1 MSLPIEQI
9 IPKELS
15 SKDSILK
22 DSTPKHTK
30 ITLALVGAPNCGK
43 TATFNVLTGS
53 KAKVAN
59 YSGVTVDKRS
69 AAMIG
74 HSDVH
79 IIDLP
84 GTYSLKT
91 ASLDEEVTRQFLF
104 GQIAGESAPD
114 GIIFVA
120 DATNLRM
127 SLRMLLELKSL
138 GLPLIVALNLSD
150 VAQSRGL
157 IVDESILSEALGVPF
172 VKTIAIKRK
181 GCEQLL
187 TLAEELI
194 DYIAKH
200 DRPVRFL
207 NASTEFS
214 TESSTNINNDTA
226 AMYQQA
232 DDILSRA
239 VLRSQRLP
247 KWHER
252 IDYLTLHP
260 IIGVMILLLI
270 LFVIFQAVYA
280 WATPLMDAIEWLVAG
295 IGAQLTHWLP
305 EGILQSLIVDGI
317 VAGVGSV
324 VIFVPQIALLFL
336 FLLLL
341 EDSGYLPRAAFLLD
355 NLLSKVGLSG
365 RSFIPLL
372 SGFACAVPAVMATR
386 TIPNHRERLVAIAVL
401 PMLTC
406 SARLP
411 IYALI
416 IAAVIPNRSVLGV
429 FNLQGM
435 TLFVLYIAGVV
446 SAALVSWLFKRFG
459 SGASA
464 STAFPLLME
473 LPTYR
478 MPNIRHI
485 ASGLWDKVSTFLRR
499 AGTVIFAL
507 SVVLWVLVTFPAAPI
522 DATNPAIDYSFAGM
536 LGHLIEPIFAPIG
549 FTWQMC
555 IALIPGLAAREVVV
569 AALGTV
575 YAVGNASEE
584 AVNQTLIPIIH
595 NEWGLATAFSFLAF
609 YVYAPMC
616 LATLAVIRRETKSLK
631 QTAAI
636 TGYLFILAYTIAWI
650 VYRITGQI
658 FGL

>member
-1 MSLPIEQI
+1 MPSMQIQAVTSPIN
-9 IPKELS
+9 
-15 SKDSILK
+15 
-22 DSTPKHTK
+22 
-30 ITLALVGAPNCGK
+30 LALVGAPNCGK

-59 YSGVTVDKRS
+59 YSGVTVDKRT
-69 AAMIG
+69 ATMLG
-74 HSDVH
+74 HSTVN
-79 IIDLP
+79 IVDLP
-84 GTYSLKT
+84 GTYSLRT
-91 ASLDEEVTRQFLF
+91 TSLDEEVTRKVIF
-104 GQIAGESAPD
+104 GQMPGEPIPD

-138 GLPLIVALNLSD
+138 GLPIIVALNLSD
-150 VAQSRGL
+150 VAESRGL
-157 IVDESILSEALGVPF
+157 VVDETVLSEELGVPV
-172 VKTIAIKRK
+172 VKTVAIKRQ

-187 TLAEELI
+187 MLADEFI
-194 DYIAKH
+194 DYLNNKAQ
-200 DRPVRFL
+200 PVRFF
-207 NASTEFS
+207 NADTNGNSINIGINRINSLST
-214 TESSTNINNDTA
+214 DTQ
-226 AMYQQA
+226 AMYKSA

-239 VLRSQRLP
+239 VISSQRLP

-252 IDYLTLHP
+252 IDYLALHP
-260 IIGVMILLLI
+260 VIGVIILLAI
-270 LFVIFQAVYA
+270 LFIIFQAVYA
-280 WATPLMDAIEWLVAG
+280 WAEPLMQGIEWLVASL
-295 IGAQLTHWLP
+295 GALLVEWLP
-305 EGILQSLIVDGI
+305 DGILQSLLVNGV

-324 VIFVPQIALLFL
+324 VVFVPQITLLFL
-336 FLLLL
+336 FLLIL

-372 SGFACAVPAVMATR
+372 SGFACTVPAVMSTR
-386 TIPNHRERLVAIAVL
+386 TIPNHKERFVAIAVL

-416 IAAVIPNRSVLGV
+416 IAAVIPNQTVLGI
-429 FNLQGM
+429 FNLQGV
-435 TLFVLYIAGVV
+435 TLFILYIAGIC
-446 SAALVSWLFKRFG
+446 SAAFVSWLFKRFHNTT
-459 SGASA
+459 SKAA
-464 STAFPLLME
+464 AFPLLME

-478 MPNIRHI
+478 LPNIKHI
-485 ASGLWDKVSTFLRR
+485 ASELWDKVSAFLMR

-507 SVVLWVLVTFPAAPI
+507 TVILWVLVTFPAAPI
-522 DATNPAIDYSFAGM
+522 GATNPAIDYSFAGM
-536 LGHLIEPIFAPIG
+536 LGHVIEPIFAPIG

-555 IALIPGLAAREVVV
+555 IALIPGLAAREVVI

-575 YAVGNASEE
+575 YAVGSVGDE

-595 NEWGLATAFSFLAF
+595 TQWGLATAFSFLAF

-636 TGYLFILAYTIAWI
+636 AGYLFILAYLMAWLTYH
-650 VYRITGQI
+650 VTGQI
-658 FGL
+658 FGF

>member
-1 MSLPIEQI
+1 MPSMQIKAVTKPIN
-9 IPKELS
+9 
-15 SKDSILK
+15 
-22 DSTPKHTK
+22 
-30 ITLALVGAPNCGK
+30 LALVGAPNCGK

-59 YSGVTVDKRS
+59 YSGVTVDKRT
-69 AAMIG
+69 ATMLG
-74 HSDVH
+74 HSAVN
-79 IIDLP
+79 IVDLP

-91 ASLDEEVTRQFLF
+91 TSLDEEVTRKVLF
-104 GQIAGESAPD
+104 GQMPGEPIPD

-138 GLPLIVALNLSD
+138 DLPIIVALNLSD
-150 VAQSRGL
+150 VAESRGL
-157 IVDESILSEALGVPF
+157 VVDEVILSEELGVP
-172 VKTIAIKRK
+172 VAKTVAIKRQ

-187 TLAEELI
+187 TLANEFI
-194 DYIAKH
+194 DHIDNKAQ
-200 DRPVRFL
+200 PVRFFHGD
-207 NASTEFS
+207 NHVNTDAQ
-214 TESSTNINNDTA
+214 
-226 AMYQQA
+226 AMYQKA

-239 VLRSQRLP
+239 VIKSQRLP

-252 IDYLTLHP
+252 IDYLALHP
-260 IIGVMILLLI
+260 VIGVIILLVI
-270 LFVIFQAVYA
+270 LFIIFQAVYA
-280 WATPLMDAIEWLVAG
+280 WAEPLMLGIEWLVAS
-295 IGAQLTHWLP
+295 IGALLVEWLP
-305 EGILQSLIVDGI
+305 DGILQSLLVNGV

-324 VIFVPQIALLFL
+324 VVFVPQITLLFL
-336 FLLLL
+336 FLLIL

-372 SGFACAVPAVMATR
+372 SGFACTVPAVMSTR
-386 TIPNHRERLVAIAVL
+386 TIPNHKERFVAIAVL

-416 IAAVIPNRSVLGV
+416 IAAVIPNQTVLGI
-429 FNLQGM
+429 FNLQGV
-435 TLFVLYIAGVV
+435 TLFILYIAGIC
-446 SAALVSWLFKRFG
+446 SAAFVSWLFKRFHNTT
-459 SGASA
+459 SKAA
-464 STAFPLLME
+464 AFPLLME

-478 MPNIRHI
+478 LPNIKHI
-485 ASGLWDKVSTFLRR
+485 ASELWDKVSAFLMR

-507 SVVLWVLVTFPAAPI
+507 TVVLWVLVTFPAAPI
-522 DATNPAIDYSFAGM
+522 GATNPAIDYSFAGM
-536 LGHLIEPIFAPIG
+536 LGHVIEPVFAPIG

-555 IALIPGLAAREVVV
+555 IALIPGLAAREVVI

-575 YAVGNASEE
+575 YAVGSVGDE
-584 AVNQTLIPIIH
+584 AINQTLIPIIH
-595 NEWGLATAFSFLAF
+595 TQWGLATAFSFLAF

-616 LATLAVIRRETKSLK
+616 LATLAVIRRETNSLK

-636 TGYLFILAYTIAWI
+636 AGYLFILAYLMAWLT
-650 VYRITGQI
+650 YRVTGQI
-658 FGL
+658 FGF

>member
-1 MSLPIEQI
+1 MSHSIPSKQIKAVTSPIN
-9 IPKELS
+9 
-15 SKDSILK
+15 
-22 DSTPKHTK
+22 
-30 ITLALVGAPNCGK
+30 LALVGAPNCGK

-59 YSGVTVDKRS
+59 YSGVTVAKRT
-69 AAMIG
+69 ATMLG
-74 HSDVH
+74 HSAVN

-91 ASLDEEVTRQFLF
+91 TSLDEEVTRKVLF
-104 GQIAGESAPD
+104 GQMADEPIPD

-138 GLPLIVALNLSD
+138 GLPMIVALNLSD
-150 VAQSRGL
+150 VAESRGL
-157 IVDESILSEALGVPF
+157 VVNEAILSAELGVPF
-172 VKTIAIKRK
+172 VKTIAIKRQ

-187 TLAEELI
+187 TLANEFI
-194 DYIAKH
+194 DYISDKAQ
-200 DRPVRFL
+200 PIRFF
-207 NASTEFS
+207 NGD
-214 TESSTNINNDTA
+214 NIDSDTQ
-226 AMYQQA
+226 AMYQKA

-239 VLRSQRLP
+239 VIRSQSLP

-252 IDYLTLHP
+252 IDYFALHP
-260 IIGVMILLLI
+260 VIGLIILLTI

-280 WATPLMDAIEWLVAG
+280 WAEPLMEGIEWLVANL
-295 IGAQLTHWLP
+295 GALLVEWLP
-305 EGILQSLIVDGI
+305 DGILQSLIVNGI

-324 VIFVPQIALLFL
+324 VVFVPQIALLFL
-336 FLLLL
+336 FLLIL

-355 NLLSKVGLSG
+355 NLLAKVGLSG

-372 SGFACAVPAVMATR
+372 SGFACTVPAVMSTR
-386 TIPNHRERLVAIAVL
+386 TIPNHKERFVAIAVL

-416 IAAVIPNRSVLGV
+416 IAAVIPNQTVLGL

-435 TLFVLYIAGVV
+435 TLFVLYIAGIC
-446 SAALVSWLFKRFG
+446 SAAFVSWLFKRFH
-459 SGASA
+459 
-464 STAFPLLME
+464 STESKAAAFPLLME

-478 MPNIRHI
+478 MPNIKHI
-485 ASGLWDKVSTFLRR
+485 ASELWDKVSAFLMR

-507 SVVLWVLVTFPAAPI
+507 TVILWVLVTFPAAPVG
-522 DATNPAIDYSFAGM
+522 ATDPAIDYSFAGM
-536 LGHLIEPIFAPIG
+536 LGHFIEPIFAPIG

-555 IALIPGLAAREVVV
+555 IALIPGLAAREVVI

-575 YAVGNASEE
+575 YAVGSVGDE
-584 AVNQTLIPIIH
+584 AINQTLIPIIH
-595 NEWGLATAFSFLAF
+595 AQWGLATAFSFLAF

-616 LATLAVIRRETKSLK
+616 LATLAVIRRETNSLK
-631 QTAAI
+631 QTTAI
-636 TGYLFILAYTIAWI
+636 AGYLFILAYLMAWI
-650 VYRITGQI
+650 VYRLTGQI

>member
-1 MSLPIEQI
+1 MSYSMPI
-9 IPKELS
+9 
-15 SKDSILK
+15 
-22 DSTPKHTK
+22 TPSVAMTTP

-59 YSGVTVDKRS
+59 YSGVTVDKRT
-69 AAMIG
+69 ATLLG
-74 HSDVH
+74 HSGVN

-91 ASLDEEVTRQFLF
+91 TSLDEEVTRKVLM
-104 GQIAGESAPD
+104 GQMPGESVPD

-127 SLRMLLELKSL
+127 SLRMLLELKNL
-138 GLPLIVALNLSD
+138 GLPIIVALNLSD
-150 VAQSRGL
+150 VAASRGL
-157 IVDESILSEALGVPF
+157 IVDESVLSAELGVPV
-172 VKTIAIKRK
+172 VKTVAIKRK
-181 GCEQLL
+181 GCKQLL
-187 TLAEELI
+187 DLADEFIEHLSNK
-194 DYIAKH
+194 A
-200 DRPVRFL
+200 PAMRFY
-207 NASTEFS
+207 NT
-214 TESSTNINNDTA
+214 DTDTQS
-226 AMYQQA
+226 MYQMADNILNQA
-232 DDILSRA
+232 VTRPQS
-239 VLRSQRLP
+239 LP

-252 IDYLTLHP
+252 IDQLVLHP
-260 IIGVMILLLI
+260 VIGMVILLMI

-280 WATPLMDAIEWLVAG
+280 WAAPLMDGLEWLVGSLGVLLA
-295 IGAQLTHWLP
+295 TWLP
-305 EGILQSLIVDGI
+305 DGMLQSLIVNGI
-317 VAGVGSV
+317 IAGVGSV
-324 VIFVPQIALLFL
+324 VVFVPQIALLFL
-336 FLLLL
+336 FLLIL

-355 NLLSKVGLSG
+355 NVLSKVGLSG

-372 SGFACAVPAVMATR
+372 SGFACAIPAVMSTR
-386 TIPNHRERLVAIAVL
+386 TIPNHRERFIAIAVL

-416 IAAVIPNRSVLGV
+416 IAAVIPNHKVLGI

-435 TLFVLYIAGVV
+435 TLFILYIAGIG
-446 SAALVSWLFKRFG
+446 SAALVSWLFKRFHHTK
-459 SGASA
+459 SETS
-464 STAFPLLME
+464 AFPLLME

-478 MPNIRHI
+478 LPNIKHI
-485 ASGLWDKVSTFLRR
+485 ASELWDKVSAFLMK

-507 SVVLWVLVTFPAAPI
+507 SVLLWVLVSFPAAP
-522 DATNPAIDYSFAGM
+522 ANAAGPAIDYSFAGM
-536 LGHLIEPIFAPIG
+536 LGHLLEPIFAPIG

-575 YAVGNASEE
+575 YAVSSVSDDAIS
-584 AVNQTLIPIIH
+584 QTLIPII
-595 NEWGLATAFSFLAF
+595 NAEWGLATAFSFLAF

-631 QTAAI
+631 QTLAI
-636 TGYLFILAYTIAWI
+636 AGYLFVLAYLMAWI
-650 VYRITGQI
+650 VYRVTGQI
-658 FGL
+658 FGF

>member
-1 MSLPIEQI
+1 MPSMQIQAVTSPIN
-9 IPKELS
+9 
-15 SKDSILK
+15 
-22 DSTPKHTK
+22 
-30 ITLALVGAPNCGK
+30 LALVGAPNCGK

-59 YSGVTVDKRS
+59 YSGVTVDKRT
-69 AAMIG
+69 ATMLG
-74 HSDVH
+74 HSTVN
-79 IIDLP
+79 IVDLP
-84 GTYSLKT
+84 GTYSLRT
-91 ASLDEEVTRQFLF
+91 TSLDEEVTRKVLF
-104 GQIAGESAPD
+104 GQMPGEPIPD

-138 GLPLIVALNLSD
+138 GLPIIVALNLSD
-150 VAQSRGL
+150 VAESRGL
-157 IVDESILSEALGVPF
+157 VVDETVLSEELGVPV
-172 VKTIAIKRK
+172 VKTVAIKRQ
-181 GCEQLL
+181 GCEQLRI
-187 TLAEELI
+187 LADEFI
-194 DYIAKH
+194 DYLNNKAQ
-200 DRPVRFL
+200 PVRFF
-207 NASTEFS
+207 NADTNGNSINIGINRINSLST
-214 TESSTNINNDTA
+214 DTQ
-226 AMYQQA
+226 AMYKSA

-239 VLRSQRLP
+239 VISSQRLP

-252 IDYLTLHP
+252 IDYLALHP
-260 IIGVMILLLI
+260 VIGVIILLAI
-270 LFVIFQAVYA
+270 LFIIFQAVYA
-280 WATPLMDAIEWLVAG
+280 WAEPLMQGIEWLVASL
-295 IGAQLTHWLP
+295 GALLVEWLP
-305 EGILQSLIVDGI
+305 DGILQSLLVNGV

-324 VIFVPQIALLFL
+324 VVFVPQITLLFL
-336 FLLLL
+336 FLLIL

-372 SGFACAVPAVMATR
+372 SGFACTVPAVMSTR
-386 TIPNHRERLVAIAVL
+386 TIPNHKERFVAIAVL

-416 IAAVIPNRSVLGV
+416 IAAVIPNQTVLGI
-429 FNLQGM
+429 FNLQGV
-435 TLFVLYIAGVV
+435 TLFILYIAGIC
-446 SAALVSWLFKRFG
+446 SAAFVSWLFKRFHNTT
-459 SGASA
+459 SKAA
-464 STAFPLLME
+464 AFPLLME

-478 MPNIRHI
+478 LPNIKHI
-485 ASGLWDKVSTFLRR
+485 ASELWDKVSAFLMR

-507 SVVLWVLVTFPAAPI
+507 TVILWVLVTFPAAPI
-522 DATNPAIDYSFAGM
+522 GATNPAIDYSFAGM
-536 LGHLIEPIFAPIG
+536 LGHVIEPIFAPIG

-555 IALIPGLAAREVVV
+555 IALIPGLAAREVVI

-575 YAVGNASEE
+575 YAVGSVGDE

-595 NEWGLATAFSFLAF
+595 TQWGLATAFSFLAF

-636 TGYLFILAYTIAWI
+636 AGYLFILAYLMAWLT
-650 VYRITGQI
+650 YRVTGQI
-658 FGL
+658 FGF

>member
-1 MSLPIEQI
+1 MSSSASFA
-9 IPKELS
+9 IPAAAAR
-15 SKDSILK
+15 
-22 DSTPKHTK
+22 TK
-30 ITLALVGAPNCGK
+30 PITLALVGAPNCGK

-69 AAMIG
+69 APLLG
-74 HSDVH
+74 HDDVH
-79 IIDLP
+79 ILDLP

-91 ASLDEEVTRQFLF
+91 ASLDEEVTRKVLF
-104 GQIAGESAPD
+104 GQMPGESVPD

-127 SLRMLLELKSL
+127 SLRMLLELKNL
-138 GLPLIVALNLSD
+138 KLPMIVALNLSD
-150 VAQSRGL
+150 VAESRGL
-157 IVDESILSEALGVPF
+157 VVDESVLSEELGVPV

-181 GCEQLL
+181 GCTQLL
-187 TLAEELI
+187 TVADALI
-194 DYIAKH
+194 AHIANSAA
-200 DRPVRFL
+200 PIRFL
-207 NASTEFS
+207 DAHT
-214 TESSTNINNDTA
+214 DTS

-239 VLRSQRLP
+239 VTQAQRLP

-252 IDYLTLHP
+252 LDQLTLHP
-260 IIGVMILLLI
+260 VIGVVILLAI

-280 WATPLMDAIEWLVAG
+280 WAAPLMDGIESLVAG
-295 IGAQLTHWLP
+295 VGAQLMQWLP
-305 EGILQSLIVDGI
+305 EGILRSLIVDGI

-324 VIFVPQIALLFL
+324 VVFVPQITLLFL
-336 FLLLL
+336 FLLIL

-372 SGFACAVPAVMATR
+372 SGFACAVPAVMSTR
-386 TIPNHRERLVAIAVL
+386 TIPSHKERLMAIAVL

-416 IAAVIPNRSVLGV
+416 IAAVIPDRTVWGL
-429 FNLQGM
+429 FNLQGL
-435 TLFVLYIAGVV
+435 TLFILYVAGTC
-446 SAALVSWLFKRFG
+446 SAALVSWLLKRVH
-459 SGASA
+459 SA
-464 STAFPLLME
+464 KSESVAFPLLME

-478 MPNIRHI
+478 MPNIKHI
-485 ASGLWDKVSTFLRR
+485 AGELWDKVSTFLRR
-499 AGTVIFAL
+499 AGTVIFTL
-507 SVVLWVLVTFPAAPI
+507 SVILWVLVTFPNAPVN
-522 DATNPAIDYSFAGM
+522 ATAPAIDYSFAGM
-536 LGHLIEPIFAPIG
+536 LGHLLEPIFAPIG

-555 IALIPGLAAREVVV
+555 ISLIPGLAAREVVV

-575 YAVGNASEE
+575 YAVGNVGDE
-584 AVNQTLIPIIH
+584 AMNQTLIPIIH
-595 NEWGLATAFSFLAF
+595 AQWGLATAFAFLAF
-609 YVYAPMC
+609 YIYAPMC

-631 QTAAI
+631 QTVTIA
-636 TGYLFILAYTIAWI
+636 GYLFALAYAMAWAVYHIAGHFFN
-650 VYRITGQI
+650 V
-658 FGL
+658 

>member
-1 MSLPIEQI
+1 MSSSLSFSIPIDQVTERTA
-9 IPKELS
+9 P
-15 SKDSILK
+15 
-22 DSTPKHTK
+22 

-69 AAMIG
+69 AALLG
-74 HSDVH
+74 HDNVS
-79 IIDLP
+79 ILDLP

-91 ASLDEEVTRQFLF
+91 ASLDEEVTRKVLF
-104 GQIAGESAPD
+104 GQMPGESVPD

-127 SLRMLLELKSL
+127 SLRMLLELKNL
-138 GLPLIVALNLSD
+138 GLPIIVALNLSD
-150 VAQSRGL
+150 VAHSRGL
-157 IVDESILSEALGVPF
+157 VVEASVLSEELGVPF
-172 VKTIAIKRK
+172 AKTVAIKRK
-181 GCEQLL
+181 GCDQLL
-187 TLAEELI
+187 TLADELI
-194 DYIAKH
+194 DYIGNSDKPIH
-200 DRPVRFL
+200 FFGGD
-207 NASTEFS
+207 S
-214 TESSTNINNDTA
+214 DTHI
-226 AMYQQA
+226 MYQQA

-239 VLRSQRLP
+239 VTSAQRLP

-252 IDYLTLHP
+252 LDQLTLHP
-260 IIGVMILLLI
+260 VIGIFILLTI

-280 WATPLMDAIEWLVAG
+280 WAAPLMDGIEWLVG
-295 IGAQLTHWLP
+295 SVGMLLMQWLP
-305 EGILQSLIVDGI
+305 DGILQSLIVDGI

-324 VIFVPQIALLFL
+324 IVFIPQITLLFL
-336 FLLLL
+336 FLLIL

-355 NLLSKVGLSG
+355 NLLAKVGLSG

-372 SGFACAVPAVMATR
+372 SGFACAVPAVMSTR
-386 TIPNHRERLVAIAVL
+386 TIPSHKERLMAIAVL

-416 IAAVIPNRSVLGV
+416 IAAVIPSQTVLGV
-429 FNLQGM
+429 FNLQGI
-435 TLFVLYIAGVV
+435 TLFTLYVV
-446 SAALVSWLFKRFG
+446 GTCSAAFVSWLFKCFHNAK
-459 SGASA
+459 SES
-464 STAFPLLME
+464 SAFPLLME

-478 MPNIRHI
+478 MPNVKHI
-485 ASGLWDKVSTFLRR
+485 AGELWDKVNAFLRR
-499 AGTVIFAL
+499 AGTVIFTL
-507 SVVLWVLVTFPAAPI
+507 SVVLWALVTFPSAP
-522 DATNPAIDYSFAGM
+522 ANGTGPAIDYSFAGM

-555 IALIPGLAAREVVV
+555 ISLIPGLAAREVVV

-575 YAVGNASEE
+575 YAVGSVGDE

-595 NEWGLATAFSFLAF
+595 AQWGLATAFSFLAF

-616 LATLAVIRRETKSLK
+616 LATLAVIRRETKSFK
-631 QTAAI
+631 QTFAI
-636 TGYLFILAYTIAWI
+636 TAYLFVLAYLMAWV
-650 VYRITGQI
+650 VYRITGSI
-658 FGL
+658 FGF